1 MFSRGSYGSR
11 LNLFPL
17 ENQFA
22 VFNRDLDFI
31 SRLEFAFQQ
40 AQGQRVEDAVLHGAL
55 ERVSLIKQAS
65 LKVILLE

>member
-1 MFSRGSYGSR
+1 LQSTFDFEW
-11 LNLFPL
+11 LFLL
-17 ENQFA
+17 ENQFIIPDGNPDSVA
-22 VFNRDLDFI
+22 GFEL
-31 SRLEFAFQQ
+31 AFEQ